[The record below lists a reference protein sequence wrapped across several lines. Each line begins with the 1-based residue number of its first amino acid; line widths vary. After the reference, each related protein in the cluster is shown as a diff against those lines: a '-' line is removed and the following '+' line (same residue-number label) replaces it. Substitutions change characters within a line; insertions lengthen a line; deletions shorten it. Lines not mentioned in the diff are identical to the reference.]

1 MSQYL
6 SFELVNK
13 ENPDIKVNLNFW
25 EGSIAKRICWEFDG
39 IFRYTNVD
47 VKLDDDTLKSYIDTL
62 HRGIERYKKRLLKQ
76 KDRKKEN
83 IELLIR
89 AQSQVVVDVI
99 KNSIKNNEDAIE
111 DLEGEIET
119 WTNVE
124 NKLNFIRYTLN
135 ENIENWEL
143 TYHNS

>member
-1 MSQYL
+1 M
-6 SFELVNK
+6 
-13 ENPDIKVNLNFW
+13 
-25 EGSIAKRICWEFDG
+25 
-39 IFRYTNVD
+39 
-47 VKLDDDTLKSYIDTL
+47 
-62 HRGIERYKKRLLKQ
+62 
-76 KDRKKEN
+76 
-83 IELLIR
+83 IR